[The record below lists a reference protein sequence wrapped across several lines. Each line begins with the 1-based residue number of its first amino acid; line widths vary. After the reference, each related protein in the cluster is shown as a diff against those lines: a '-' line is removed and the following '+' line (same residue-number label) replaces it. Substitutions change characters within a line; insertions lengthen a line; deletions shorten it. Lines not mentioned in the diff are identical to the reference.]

1 MGKRLFIGSSR
12 TDSVTAYDTETGEE
26 QWRFYTGGP
35 VRCAPVAADGRVYIT
50 GRDGTTVVLR
60 HGETFEVLATNTLD
74 DYFSASMALVGD
86 EIYMRGDRYLY
97 CIAED

>member
-1 MGKRLFIGSSR
+1 MAS
-12 TDSVTAYDTETGEE
+12 
-26 QWRFYTGGP
+26 
-35 VRCAPVAADGRVYIT
+35 PVAADGRVYIT